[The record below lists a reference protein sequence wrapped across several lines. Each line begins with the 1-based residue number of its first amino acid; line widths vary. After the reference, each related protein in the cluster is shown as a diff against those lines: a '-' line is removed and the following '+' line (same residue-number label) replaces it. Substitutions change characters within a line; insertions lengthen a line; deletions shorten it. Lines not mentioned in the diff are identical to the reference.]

1 MAANVLESTVAFA
14 TKSLARKE
22 LSELLLCDLFQVEE
36 GNEFWKEEM
45 YSALKSLLKV
55 LLDDSSV
62 SSFEL
67 QTSGLVAALLNCLNK
82 VQYANVLC
90 AMGSVG
96 GGRGRSRGGIKRR
109 YSTYCI
115 GMERVKS
122 ATFSIIALFAS
133 PPICSYFEHSTCLL
147 LVVHLLFFFVV
158 SFFSFHFRVRKEY

>member
-14 TKSLARKE
+14 TKLLARKE

-36 GNEFWKEEM
+36 GNESWKEEM

-96 GGRGRSRGGIKRR
+96 GGRGRSRGGIRRR
-109 YSTYCI
+109 YTLYRKGKGEVSN
-115 GMERVKS
+115 
-122 ATFSIIALFAS
+122 LFHH
-133 PPICSYFEHSTCLL
+133 CSVCFP
-147 LVVHLLFFFVV
+147 
-158 SFFSFHFRVRKEY
+158 FHMFIL